1 MTTVRSPAR
10 AAGDARSEGASVR
23 VFAAEALKAHCRCA
37 GTRGRCASMR
47 EGLTLRARGNGCS
60 MNVPCASDGTRA
72 IIDGWASMSGVS
84 SREDSWLT
92 RVSRYDCNQF
102 KF

>member
-1 MTTVRSPAR
+1 
-10 AAGDARSEGASVR
+10 
-23 VFAAEALKAHCRCA
+23 
-37 GTRGRCASMR
+37 
-47 EGLTLRARGNGCS
+47 